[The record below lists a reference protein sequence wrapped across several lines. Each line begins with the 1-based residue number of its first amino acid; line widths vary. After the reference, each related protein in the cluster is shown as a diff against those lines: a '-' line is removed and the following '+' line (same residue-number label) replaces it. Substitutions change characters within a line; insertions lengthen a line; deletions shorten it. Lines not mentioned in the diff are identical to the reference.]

1 LEVKGNGNS
10 EKHYSSFKQEEEA
23 QKRVFGTHVL
33 QKREKDHSKKAQEGQ
48 KGVGTQL
55 KGFAIFLIKLWQ
67 RFISPLYPPSC
78 RYYPTCSN
86 YAIMA
91 VEKYGVI
98 KGTAKALWRILRC
111 NPFSKGGVDYP

>member
-1 LEVKGNGNS
+1 LEVKGNGNP
-10 EKHYSSFKQEEEA
+10 EEHYPSFKQEEEA
-23 QKRVFGTHVL
+23 QKRIFGAHVL
-33 QKREKDHSKKAQEGQ
+33 QKREKDHSKKAQERQ

-78 RYYPTCSN
+78 RYYPTCSE

-98 KGTAKALWRILRC
+98 KGTLKALWRIVRC